1 MEHTEIG
8 PYGSRWVA
16 SSSVA
21 NRGAVFWTY
30 VIGPPLVVVAV
41 VIAAA
46 GLRTFERSFGWVTDT
61 REVREHLCIVL
72 STNRDDAGGVRTI
85 LEANNDMTARKIA
98 EVSLRRS
105 SEDELE
111 PGAA

>member
-46 GLRTFERSFGWVTDT
+46 GITLDV
-61 REVREHLCIVL
+61 I
-72 STNRDDAGGVRTI
+72 
-85 LEANNDMTARKIA
+85 
-98 EVSLRRS
+98 
-105 SEDELE
+105 SELGQGSRFWFELE